1 MGKVSSK
8 KRQRLIFYTTA
19 VIFPVAQF
27 IVFWVCVNFN
37 SILLAFRT
45 FDYQTGYDFAG
56 FSNFKKVLDDIIHQP
71 FMAAAFKNTLIVFA
85 IGIVMMFSSIIIS
98 YYLYKKNFGSGFFK
112 VILFLP
118 SIVPSIVMIL
128 CFKYFVE
135 IAVPEIWSKVYG
147 ESIQGLLSNPDT
159 ELATIFFRA
168 AWFGIAG
175 NFLLYTGAMTGISD
189 SIIEAASLDGVT
201 PVQEFVYIIF
211 PMIFPTFST
220 FLITSFAVLFTNQ
233 MGLFDLYGV
242 EANYSVYTVGY
253 YLYKSIKLATVGDYP
268 YLAAFGI
275 LLTLVAVP
283 LCFLTKW
290 LLNKLGP
297 KSI

>member
-1 MGKVSSK
+1 
-8 KRQRLIFYTTA
+8 
-19 VIFPVAQF
+19 
-27 IVFWVCVNFN
+27 
-37 SILLAFRT
+37 
-45 FDYQTGYDFAG
+45 
-56 FSNFKKVLDDIIHQP
+56 
-71 FMAAAFKNTLIVFA
+71 
-85 IGIVMMFSSIIIS
+85 
-98 YYLYKKNFGSGFFK
+98 
-112 VILFLP
+112 
-118 SIVPSIVMIL
+118 
-128 CFKYFVE
+128 
-135 IAVPEIWSKVYG
+135 
-147 ESIQGLLSNPDT
+147 
-159 ELATIFFRA
+159 
-168 AWFGIAG
+168 
-175 NFLLYTGAMTGISD
+175 MTGISD

-201 PVQEFVYIIF
+201 PVQEFIYIIF

-253 YLYKSIKLATVGDYP
+253 YLYKSIKTAAVGDYP

-283 LCFLTKW
+283 LCLFTKW